1 SGAAGPLSV
10 ALARCAGGAKM
21 TALSFHNLGFSYG
34 TAPILTGLD
43 LQIPTGEITVIMGAS
58 GCGKTTLIN
67 LAAGLLTPDQG
78 RVERQVTRLA
88 VVFQDPA
95 LLPWR
100 SAIENVGFALAGL
113 RLDRAERQ
121 ARAAQYLV
129 EAGLAPADHDKYP
142 GQLSGGMRQ
151 RVALAR
157 ALAVEPDLLL
167 CDEPF
172 AALDHDLRAELRSKL
187 KALHQRAG
195 MTTLFVTHDREEA
208 LELADQLVLLD
219 QGKVAQ
225 VGAAGELLASAT
237 E

>member
-1 SGAAGPLSV
+1 
-10 ALARCAGGAKM
+10 M

-78 RVERQVTRLA
+78 KVERQVTRLA

-113 RLDRAERQ
+113 QLDRAERQ

-225 VGAAGELLASAT
+225 VGAAGELLAKVP

>member
-1 SGAAGPLSV
+1 
-10 ALARCAGGAKM
+10 M

-78 RVERQVTRLA
+78 KVERQVTRLA

>member
-1 SGAAGPLSV
+1 
-10 ALARCAGGAKM
+10 M

>member
-1 SGAAGPLSV
+1 
-10 ALARCAGGAKM
+10 M

-113 RLDRAERQ
+113 RLSRAEQQ

>member
-1 SGAAGPLSV
+1 
-10 ALARCAGGAKM
+10 M

-78 RVERQVTRLA
+78 RVERQVTRLGL
-88 VVFQDPA
+88 VFQDPA

-129 EAGLAPADHDKYP
+129 EAGLALADHDKYP

>member
-1 SGAAGPLSV
+1 
-10 ALARCAGGAKM
+10 
-21 TALSFHNLGFSYG
+21 
-34 TAPILTGLD
+34 
-43 LQIPTGEITVIMGAS
+43 
-58 GCGKTTLIN
+58 
-67 LAAGLLTPDQG
+67 LLTPDQG
-78 RVERQVTRLA
+78 KVERQVTRLA

-113 RLDRAERQ
+113 QLSRAERQ

-225 VGAAGELLASAT
+225 VGAAGELLAKVP

>member
-1 SGAAGPLSV
+1 
-10 ALARCAGGAKM
+10 
-21 TALSFHNLGFSYG
+21 FHNLGFSYG

-43 LQIPTGEITVIMGAS
+43 LQIPTGEITEIMGAS

-78 RVERQVTRLA
+78 KVERQVTRLA

-172 AALDHDLRAELRSKL
+172 AALDHDLRAELRGKL

-225 VGAAGELLASAT
+225 VGAAGELLAKVP